1 MPERDLL
8 DAIATEL
15 GVEPSFVEKDWHATQ
30 MIAAVAEA
38 EYVGLQ
44 PVFSG
49 GTSLSK
55 GYGLIQR
62 FSEDLDFKLLLPG
75 DDIDR
80 QTRRGYRSAVIGAI
94 RAHDAWTI
102 DDGDV
107 LTGNQS
113 RFFRCEVEYSPDFLP
128 HAPMR
133 ERIRIEVTLAP
144 PALPPEERS
153 LRSLVARAQQHPPE
167 VEKMACV
174 TPAETA
180 ADKLSALTWRLLSH
194 GRDEGGEDENMVR
207 HLHDLAALEERAAGH
222 PDFPELLKTLIG
234 VDAARTRA
242 GAEVAEMRPAER
254 VSAVLTVLT
263 ADAEFRDRYHR
274 FVAAMCYGSEDETPT
289 FDAAIEAVRRLGRLL
304 N

>member
-107 LTGNQS
+107 LIGNQS
-113 RFFRCEVEYSPDFLP
+113 RLP
-128 HAPMR
+128 
-133 ERIRIEVTLAP
+133 T
-144 PALPPEERS
+144 
-153 LRSLVARAQQHPPE
+153 
-167 VEKMACV
+167 
-174 TPAETA
+174 T
-180 ADKLSALTWRLLSH
+180 
-194 GRDEGGEDENMVR
+194 
-207 HLHDLAALEERAAGH
+207 
-222 PDFPELLKTLIG
+222 
-234 VDAARTRA
+234 
-242 GAEVAEMRPAER
+242 
-254 VSAVLTVLT
+254 AVLTWFVLAVLGT
-263 ADAEFRDRYHR
+263 NNDCLTDRRPDQPSASCWGGLFFSLPPTNVSSTSTGPVMAVGESDHASR
-274 FVAAMCYGSEDETPT
+274 NRWAMK
-289 FDAAIEAVRRLGRLL
+289 
-304 N
+304 